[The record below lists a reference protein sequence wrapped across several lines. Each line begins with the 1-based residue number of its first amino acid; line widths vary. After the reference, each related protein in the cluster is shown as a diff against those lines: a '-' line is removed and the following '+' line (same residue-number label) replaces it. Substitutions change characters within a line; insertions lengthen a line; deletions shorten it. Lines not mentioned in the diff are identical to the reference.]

1 MSIRALNLISID
13 ISSMN
18 SRIEALVGA
27 LQTLSTV
34 TDVDYPTVRLG
45 ILQRGGDDFIN
56 GIRIALPQVRV
67 VTTHEDGEAT
77 VEYVDADPFEVE
89 KDTLIDIIKNVLQ
102 ISYAVRWLTS
112 A

>member
-1 MSIRALNLISID
+1 
-13 ISSMN
+13 MN
-18 SRIEALVGA
+18 AHIEALVTA
-27 LQTLSTV
+27 LQTLATV

-56 GIRIALPQVRV
+56 GIRLALPQIRHITENSNV
-67 VTTHEDGEAT
+67 VGDVT

-89 KDTLIDIIKNVLQ
+89 KDILIGIIKNVLQ
-102 ISYAVRWLTS
+102 ISYTVRWVTS